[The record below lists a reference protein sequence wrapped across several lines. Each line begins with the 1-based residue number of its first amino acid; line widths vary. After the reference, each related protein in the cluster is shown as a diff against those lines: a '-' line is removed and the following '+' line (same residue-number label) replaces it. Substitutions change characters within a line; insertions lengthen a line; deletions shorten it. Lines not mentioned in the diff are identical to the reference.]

1 MSAAI
6 DLPSP
11 CVSVCEIDPATRFC
25 RGCLRT
31 AAEIASWRDLDYDAK
46 LDLLETLRG
55 RRREMGLPERRQTR
69 RRPTRRRGGGDRV
82 VTMDRANEQ

>member
-1 MSAAI
+1 MSAAF

-31 AAEIASWRDLDYDAK
+31 AGEIASWRDLDYDAR

-55 RRREMGLPERRQTR
+55 RRREMGLPERR
-69 RRPTRRRGGGDRV
+69 PTRRRGGVGRV
-82 VTMDRANEQ
+82 VTMDKANGQ